1 MYHYFICFYVCLLWP
16 HPPLLRSW
24 PWIWELF
31 TWYLSQLSSILIF
44 PELQFREFLSRS
56 LFKCIHLSS
65 AFSILLL
72 SPPRDAFTP
81 DVVILWCRICFV
93 PFPKLFFSVLSP
105 ICPSCLSCFSCKFL
119 SVFTVVVK
127 IKLLFASSI
136 SGPSKPSCW
145 FSSLVCEPHVTF
157 YVLWFFFLL
166 TSKHE
171 YYNVIILWIIF
182 STFEGCNLFSDFP
195 KPSFAKMIPCHVWL
209 VHFPFLCLCSASVL
223 TDCFEWQELT

>member
-1 MYHYFICFYVCLLWP
+1 MYHNYDVHSHGFLFIYSTFVGYLIYKSLFFTKFETFLPVFSPRVCLLWP

-157 YVLWFFFLL
+157 YVLWFFIVCGRALGYKRVSCFN
-166 TSKHE
+166 SCRRFVCSRRHE
-171 YYNVIILWIIF
+171 
-182 STFEGCNLFSDFP
+182 LFSVP
-195 KPSFAKMIPCHVWL
+195 AG
-209 VHFPFLCLCSASVL
+209 
-223 TDCFEWQELT
+223 